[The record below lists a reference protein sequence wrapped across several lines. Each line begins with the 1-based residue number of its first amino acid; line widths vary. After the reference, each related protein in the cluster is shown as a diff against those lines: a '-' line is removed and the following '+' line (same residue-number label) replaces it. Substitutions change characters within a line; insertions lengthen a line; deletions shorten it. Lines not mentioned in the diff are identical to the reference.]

1 MTGQDGAYLAKLLLE
16 KGISVSGTCRDPA
29 ASDLWRLQA
38 LGIQEDVTLYPCD
51 LSDFSQIECTFLSSE
66 PDWVFNFSGVTSL
79 GEAAENPDLTRC
91 VNGEAVSHM
100 LKFFFGVN
108 PKGKFF
114 QASSAQLLLSGQTD
128 DPGVLAYS
136 DGKRVADEAVQKARQ
151 AGHYAVSGML
161 FNHESPLR
169 TERFVSR
176 KVAAGLVQWR
186 DQKGPAIRLGAL
198 DQVRDWSFAGDIVKG
213 AYLSLLRD
221 DPDDYQF
228 ASGVAHRVRDWVDI
242 GCEVLGIEP
251 VWTGEGVDEIA
262 RCKTSGKTIVEIDP
276 AFYRA
281 DESERLVGDPS
292 KARNLLD
299 WRPDYDFEG
308 LVRLMIEAE
317 FKRSA

>member
-1 MTGQDGAYLAKLLLE
+1 MTGQDGAYLAKRLLE

-29 ASDLWRLQA
+29 TSDLWRLQV

-51 LSDFSQIECTFLSSE
+51 LSDFSKIERSFLSSE
-66 PDWVFNFSGVTSL
+66 PDWVFNFAGVTSL
-79 GEAAENPDLTRC
+79 GEAAENPVLTRR
-91 VNGEAVSHM
+91 VNGDAVSHM
-100 LKFFFGVN
+100 LSFFFGVN

-114 QASSAQLLLSGQTD
+114 QASSAQLLLSDLSD

-136 DGKRVADEAVQKARQ
+136 DGKRVAEEAVQKARQ
-151 AGHYAVSGML
+151 SGHFAVSGML

-176 KVAAGLVQWR
+176 KIVSGLVQWR
-186 DQKGPAIRLGAL
+186 DHNGPAIRLGAL
-198 DQVRDWSFAGDIVKG
+198 DQVRDWSFAGDIVDG

-228 ASGVAHRVRDWVDI
+228 ASGVAHRVRDWVDV

-251 VWTGEGVDEIA
+251 VWAGEGVDEIA
-262 RCKTSGKTIVEIDP
+262 TCKTSGRTIVEIDP
-276 AFYRA
+276 AFYRT

-299 WRPDYDFEG
+299 WRPDYDFAG

-317 FKRSA
+317 LKRST